1 MKKKLPD
8 PEDYKEKTT
17 KMQNKILERKKK
29 TNKQKEPNNHRDTNL
44 HTAARIISKLSVK
57 PLGR

>member
-29 TNKQKEPNNHRDTNL
+29 QTSKKS
-44 HTAARIISKLSVK
+44 RIIIETRTCTPPPELSRNY
-57 PLGR
+57 L

>member
-1 MKKKLPD
+1 MPD

-29 TNKQKEPNNHRDTNL
+29 NKQAKRAE
-44 HTAARIISKLSVK
+44 
-57 PLGR
+57 